1 MFTRMA
7 LLLSPEW
14 RALSQERRAL
24 AWRDCVNPLVRL
36 WSWMIARSTFITLA
50 LLAVLS
56 VTAWPVSAIIFVA
69 TILVA
74 ADLLD
79 ILWVFLRWQT
89 VRDFIQQQGSGAPSA
104 V

>member
-14 RALSQERRAL
+14 RALSTEQRAL
-24 AWRDCVNPLVRL
+24 AWRDCVNPLVTL
-36 WSWMIARSTFITLA
+36 WSWLIARNAFVTLA
-50 LLAVLS
+50 LLAVLP
-56 VTAWPVSAIIFVA
+56 VTAWPASAIIFLA

-79 ILWVFLRWQT
+79 ILWVFFRWQT
-89 VRDFIQQQGSGAPSA
+89 VRDFIQQQGAGAPSA